1 MNEMKFLSNLPQI
14 QNLRVGADFP
24 IAIATIPA
32 RVPAMI
38 SHSGN
43 ANRDHWLAKAKQV
56 SRKVN
61 LAWWLETLS
70 APLLISATLGAV
82 ALLLVRREFSQ
93 IDPWILGAS
102 IGGGIIL
109 LALVCW
115 AWAARKFERP
125 EQSLVR
131 MEASMHLQN
140 ALSAARA
147 GVVPWPAPTTKVD
160 AGISWHWPRLL
171 VPPLGMLAL
180 LAAGLFIPVSAKN
193 SGKSGPP
200 EQPQAWQQLSTELDA
215 LTKEEVVDEQ
225 QLEETRKKLEE
236 LKAQEEEQWFSH
248 SSLEA
253 TDSLK
258 KSHRAE
264 TDRIEREMGRAE
276 KALQSLEKNAGAMNQ
291 AEKNRLME
299 EFDQALQGLQNGAM
313 KPNPQLL
320 EQMKQLDLK
329 NMANLSPE
337 QMQQLRE
344 NLQKN
349 SEAMQKCKGE
359 GGKSG
364 DYSDEL
370 LDGGEGE
377 GEGENG
383 QDKPG
388 NGTGN
393 GGIDRGPGHD
403 PDVLGNEKDQLEI
416 GKLTGLEAKDLSK
429 ASPGDLLELQDG
441 EHDVD
446 RSSSKTSA
454 GGNTDATGKGGD
466 RVWRDA
472 LDPDEQKTL
481 KKFFE

>member
-1 MNEMKFLSNLPQI
+1 
-14 QNLRVGADFP
+14 
-24 IAIATIPA
+24 
-32 RVPAMI
+32 
-38 SHSGN
+38 
-43 ANRDHWLAKAKQV
+43 
-56 SRKVN
+56 
-61 LAWWLETLS
+61 
-70 APLLISATLGAV
+70 
-82 ALLLVRREFSQ
+82 
-93 IDPWILGAS
+93 
-102 IGGGIIL
+102 
-109 LALVCW
+109 
-115 AWAARKFERP
+115 
-125 EQSLVR
+125 
-131 MEASMHLQN
+131 
-140 ALSAARA
+140 
-147 GVVPWPAPTTKVD
+147 
-160 AGISWHWPRLL
+160 
-171 VPPLGMLAL
+171 
-180 LAAGLFIPVSAKN
+180 AGLFIPVSAKGSN
-193 SGKSGPP
+193 RSGPP

-258 KSHRAE
+258 KAHRAE

-329 NMANLSPE
+329 NMENLSPE

-344 NLQKN
+344 NLKKN
-349 SEAMQKCKGE
+349 SEAMQKCTGE
-359 GGKSG
+359 GGG
-364 DYSDEL
+364 DDWSDEL
-370 LDGGEGE
+370 LDG
-377 GEGENG
+377 EGENG
-383 QDKPG
+383 DG
-388 NGTGN
+388 NGEGDGN
-393 GGIDRGPGHD
+393 GNGNGKGGINRGPGHH

-416 GKLTGLEAKDLSK
+416 GQLTGLEAKDLSK

-441 EHDVD
+441 EHDVE
-446 RSSSKTSA
+446 RSESKYSA

-466 RVWRDA
+466 RVWREA